1 MARHSGHQQ
10 LLVINKAWKKKGKI
24 GLRKGR
30 PDYKK
35 ADMRGARTR
44 TDINQSGHR
53 LHSRISRQ
61 GILRYPSRT
70 EGAAYDSQSTST
82 VSKSS
87 YDSSYPSRTEEA
99 AYDSRST
106 SMASMSGY
114 DYSEPSKGLE
124 YSSRHHRESPTNI
137 SVGGISMNYRQTE
150 TIVEVNESAYEHT
163 KPGNQYSSPPRYT
176 ERQTIEVEK
185 EIMQALKSRG
195 RPVSQQEFD
204 KLVNERLEQL
214 YRPQQRQYQSKPL
227 SQSQGQKPPSGYIP
241 STRFLEPGGQRPAP
255 GSVPLT
261 QFPGSGGQNPL
272 AGSLSFTPFPDPG
285 GQNPPQGSVPLAQFP
300 GSEPAA
306 TQPDYGGSYGFSATS
321 GGPESNYLMDID
333 SLNEPSSQSYDP
345 PKREIQIS
353 GWSRHNEVTNRKER
367 PGVVELWILE

>member
-1 MARHSGHQQ
+1 MTNGPSQRAPTAASYKQSLEKERQDWPSQGPTGLQESRHDRGEDPYRYQP
-10 LLVINKAWKKKGKI
+10 I
-24 GLRKGR
+24 R
-30 PDYKK
+30 PSSP
-35 ADMRGARTR
+35 
-44 TDINQSGHR
+44 QSNLPPR
-53 LHSRISRQ
+53 NPSYR
-61 GILRYPSRT
+61 SRT
-70 EGAAYDSQSTST
+70 EGAAYDSRSTST

-163 KPGNQYSSPPRYT
+163 TPGNQYSSPPRYT

-195 RPVSQQEFD
+195 RSVSQQEFD

-255 GSVPLT
+255 GSVPFT
-261 QFPGSGGQNPL
+261 QFPGSGGQNPPP
-272 AGSLSFTPFPDPG
+272 GSVPFTPFPDPG
-285 GQNPPQGSVPLAQFP
+285 SQNPPPGSVPLTQFP
-300 GSEPAA
+300 GSDKPPAA
-306 TQPDYGGSYGFSATS
+306 TQPDYSGSYGFSATS
-321 GGPESNYLMDID
+321 GGPEGNYLKDFD
-333 SLNEPSSQSYDP
+333 SFLNEPSSQSYDP
-345 PKREIQIS
+345 RS
-353 GWSRHNEVTNRKER
+353 GKYKSRDGHDTMK
-367 PGVVELWILE
+367 